1 MWQGRPV
8 CASHHHHNHHHGSR
22 IALSVT
28 QGHKV
33 EALIMWLHWDIYKD
47 GSISLYTTQINNWN
61 ISSDK
66 RKQQQQTKR
75 QCSGQGGCTCPRT
88 CSLTTQPRERKEN
101 PYQGYKISSFLK
113 KKVKRWVNHSVLES
127 WVLSLVLVESIQI
140 WEICHILVYL
150 CRRL

>member
-101 PYQGYKISSFLK
+101 PYQGYKISSFK
-113 KKVKRWVNHSVLES
+113 KKKKSQTLSKLFSS
-127 WVLSLVLVESIQI
+127 WVLSIESCSC
-140 WEICHILVYL
+140 WKHTNLRNLSYFGVPL
-150 CRRL
+150 